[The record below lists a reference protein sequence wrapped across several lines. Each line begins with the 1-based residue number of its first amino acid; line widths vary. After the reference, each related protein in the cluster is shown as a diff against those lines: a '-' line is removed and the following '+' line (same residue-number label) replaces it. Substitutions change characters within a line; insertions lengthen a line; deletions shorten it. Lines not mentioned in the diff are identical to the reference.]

1 MISCHKYT
9 FFVRSAISVFYKK
22 CEVKRGVVWLR
33 AIVVSGWGGGSDF
46 VGEHEVYANLLAV
59 DAYAM

>member
-33 AIVVSGWGGGSDF
+33 TIVVSVGVGSDF
-46 VGEHEVYANLLAV
+46 VGEHEVYANLFAV